1 MIRSRAN
8 SLSEIAKIR
17 LRDGSGLFEYQ
28 RVWLRGADGV
38 TRLIWSA
45 AASMTVS
52 AEPDQVD
59 GAAAR
64 NFPTS
69 ITTSQSTATVSGG
82 ATPLTYVWSLL
93 GGDDWAITA
102 PNSPTTAFRANGV
115 PAGETVG
122 ASFSC
127 TVTDRFGNTATSNI
141 VTATATNY
149 GDQTGGPIP

>member
-1 MIRSRAN
+1 MRLRAGSLVEIR
-8 SLSEIAKIR
+8 KIR
-17 LRDGSGLFEYQ
+17 LRDAAGPAELQ
-28 RVWLRGADGV
+28 RVWLRGADGI
-38 TRLIWSA
+38 TRLMWSA
-45 AASMTVS
+45 SAAMTVS

-69 ITTSQSTATVSGG
+69 VTTSQATAAVAGG
-82 ATPLTYVWSLL
+82 AAPFTYSWSFLA
-93 GGDDWAITA
+93 GDDWTISA
-102 PNSPTTAFRANGV
+102 PNSPTTSFRANAV
-115 PAGETVG
+115 AAGETVG